1 MKKPAIMILALA
13 AVASYSWAECKIEV
27 NSTPALPV
35 QNLLKNSDFKEG
47 MKSWSLI
54 KGTKA
59 VTETDDKSG
68 VTCLKISG
76 DEKAKPGVYQR
87 VRFNQSFPAG
97 STVFMGLKTSFV
109 DTDNQMNKPSIAINV
124 YNEDKSSSYL
134 HPLALPFEPHD
145 WTSSADVTTLKK
157 AITGMT
163 FYLCYYNQIGESK
176 WTDVVVKIGNVK
188 LNINVTG
195 DNIQQVRVLSALKGE
210 IFDSGK
216 LKAGTSSFKKELEV
230 GVGCAYYVEV
240 KDASGKVCG
249 KRYPENVNAPTP
261 ATADSFP
268 VFSRFNEEKIMPLQQ
283 EAFTFTLPSLKDKE
297 VYLELDARLNTTARQ
312 VAGYTG
318 GMSLSL
324 NGKTINSERVIG
336 REQFFTRVDGRKNRI
351 FSRGGFVVFY
361 SPWYFGLSE
370 DNSYCP
376 IDIPGRNPFHFK
388 IKVTDLVKAGENVL
402 NIKNIVR
409 SKTTVVPLWCANAR
423 IVCYSGK

>member
-1 MKKPAIMILALA
+1 MKKSIVMLLALA
-13 AVASYSWAECKIEV
+13 AAASSGWAECKIEV

-47 MKSWSLI
+47 MKSWNLI

-59 VTETDDKSG
+59 VTETDEKSG
-68 VTCLKISG
+68 AAYLKISG
-76 DEKAKPGVYQR
+76 DEKTKPGVYQK
-87 VRFNQSFPAG
+87 VYFKQSFPAG
-97 STVFMGLKTSFV
+97 STVFMGVRTSFV
-109 DTDNQMNKPSIAINV
+109 DTDNQMQKPGIAIQA

-134 HPLALPFEPHD
+134 QPLALPFEPHA
-145 WTSSADVTTLKK
+145 WTGSADVTTLKK
-157 AITGMT
+157 AITGLT
-163 FYLCYYNQIGESK
+163 FYLCYYNQTGESK
-176 WTDVVVKIGNVK
+176 WTDVVVKIGDVK
-188 LNINVTG
+188 LNVKVTG
-195 DNIQQVRVLSALKGE
+195 ENIQQVRVLSALKGE
-210 IFDSGK
+210 IFNSGK
-216 LKAGTSSFKKELEV
+216 LAAGTASFEKELEV

-249 KRYPENVNAPTP
+249 KRYPENVDAPAP

-283 EAFTFTLPSLKDKE
+283 EAFAFTLPALDGKE
-297 VYLELDARLNTTARQ
+297 VYLELDARLNTTSRQ

-318 GMSLSL
+318 GMTLAL
-324 NGKTINSERVIG
+324 NGKTLGPERVIG

-376 IDIPGRNPFHFK
+376 IDIPERNPFHFK
-388 IKVTDLVKAGENVL
+388 LKVTDLVKAGENVL
-402 NIKNIVR
+402 DIKNIVH

-423 IVCYSGK
+423 IVCSAK